1 MKDLLIVGVD
11 VSKLTLDFHCK
22 PGDFA
27 LQTEN
32 KLAGFKLWLTG
43 IRKLFGLELPIFVVM
58 EHTGRYSAR
67 FEMFLRSKSI
77 DFCKVPA
84 LQIKR
89 SIGVARGKN
98 DKVDAARIAE
108 YAWLRRDLLV
118 ADVPVLQGIAELR
131 NLLSLR
137 SKLVKDRSGYLCRL
151 KEMRATESC
160 SKSDI
165 TIQIQER
172 IIQELTRAIKK
183 TEDQIRLII
192 RTNEVLKKTCTLLT
206 SIKGVGLIVAAYM
219 IANTNNFTRFANARK
234 FNCYAGLAPF
244 AHESGTSIKSRSRV
258 SHLANKEV
266 KTLLNL
272 AAFAAIQFDPELK
285 TYYQKRVAEGM
296 KKMACLNIIRSK
308 IVSRMYAV
316 VKRETPYITITLAA

>member
-22 PGDFA
+22 PSDVF

-32 KLAGFKLWLTG
+32 KLSGFKHWLTETQ
-43 IRKLFGLELPIFVVM
+43 KLSGPEQTVFVVM
-58 EHTGRYSAR
+58 EHTGRYSVR
-67 FEMFLRSKSI
+67 FETFLKSKSI
-77 DFCKVPA
+77 GFCKVPA

-89 SIGVARGKN
+89 SIGVARGKS

-108 YAWLRRDLLV
+108 YGWLRRDQLQ
-118 ADVPVLQGIAELR
+118 ADAPVKQVITTLR
-131 NLLSLR
+131 DLLSLR
-137 SKLVKDRSGYLCRL
+137 AKLVRDRAGYQCRL
-151 KEMRATESC
+151 KEMRDTGNCRKADVTV
-160 SKSDI
+160 
-165 TIQIQER
+165 QIENR
-172 IIQELTRAIKK
+172 IILELTRAIKK
-183 TEDQIRLII
+183 AEEQIRLII
-192 RTNEVLKKTCTLLT
+192 SSEELLKRTYTLLT

-244 AHESGTSIKSRSRV
+244 AHQSGTSIRGRSRV
-258 SHLANKEV
+258 SHLANKEA

-272 AAFAAIQFDPELK
+272 AASSAIQYDPELK
-285 TYYQKRVAEGM
+285 TYYHKRVAEGM

-316 VKRETPYITITLAA
+316 VKRETPYITMPLAA